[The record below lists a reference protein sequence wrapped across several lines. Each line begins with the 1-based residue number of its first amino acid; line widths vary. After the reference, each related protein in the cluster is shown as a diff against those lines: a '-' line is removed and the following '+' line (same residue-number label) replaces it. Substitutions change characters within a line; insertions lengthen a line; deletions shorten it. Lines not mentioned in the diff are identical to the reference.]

1 MEHQLLINDIEEMN
15 SSKDWRNALKK
26 PPAYRIIN
34 RTFGFRNRQQLYKML
49 YYLGIISVIGLFLY
63 YTLPTFDL
71 SSRSNG
77 YNSTY
82 PLTAPVVANHLYT
95 YRIGIIA
102 DLDTD
107 SLLPNE
113 KNTWYSLF
121 KKGYLT
127 YDTKS
132 QNIIVSWDKTG
143 PITLKNNYA
152 LKGRGMELSELVV
165 YDGKLLTFDDRTG
178 LVFEIAGSN
187 IIPWVLLM
195 DGNGKNSKGFKTEW
209 AAVKDEKLYLGSMGK
224 EWTTATGKF
233 ENYNPMWVKVVTK
246 EGAVSH
252 LNWVEEYKN
261 IRKVIGIE
269 WPGYMIHESGL
280 WSDLHQKWFFLPRR
294 CSKERYDEVADERR
308 GCSVLINADAA
319 VKVVRI
325 VKIPNEHIT
334 RGFSSF
340 KFLPNT
346 NDEVIVALRTE
357 ELEGKTRTFIT
368 SFTIH
373 GQVLLEDLLIADN
386 KYEGF
391 EFI

>member
-1 MEHQLLINDIEEMN
+1 
-15 SSKDWRNALKK
+15 
-26 PPAYRIIN
+26 
-34 RTFGFRNRQQLYKML
+34 ML